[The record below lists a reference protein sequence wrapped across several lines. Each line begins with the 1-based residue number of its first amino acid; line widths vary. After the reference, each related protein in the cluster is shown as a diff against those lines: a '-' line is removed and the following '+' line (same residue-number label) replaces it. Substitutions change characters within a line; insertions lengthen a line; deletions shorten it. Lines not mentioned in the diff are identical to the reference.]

1 MFCQNLFPIP
11 DIQNHCDWLF
21 FVSDCPE
28 GFKEAADKF
37 GSETGI
43 CYPYDMESL
52 DERIKIREALEVG
65 DIEKAINNINTLHPE
80 LIDTN
85 RDLAFHLRVRLH
97 SYYFHIT
104 ANGLHFWT
112 HKNVWRQNSQFD
124 DKTFA

>member
-1 MFCQNLFPIP
+1 
-11 DIQNHCDWLF
+11 
-21 FVSDCPE
+21 
-28 GFKEAADKF
+28 
-37 GSETGI
+37 
-43 CYPYDMESL
+43 MESL

-104 ANGLHFWT
+104 AKG
-112 HKNVWRQNSQFD
+112 
-124 DKTFA
+124 